1 MKLPARLAA
10 RAEALQQR
18 FRYSPTNM
26 QQKAEANRN
35 AFLNS
40 IKAKAPKSIGKE
52 RYRVCKESGH
62 DTRKCWDVHRIRAG
76 RK

>member
-18 FRYSPTNM
+18 FSYSPTNM
-26 QQKAEANRN
+26 QQKAEANRK

-40 IKAKAPKSIGKE
+40 IKAKAQKVKQ
-52 RYRVCKESGH
+52 
-62 DTRKCWDVHRIRAG
+62 TQWF
-76 RK
+76 